1 MGNGDR
7 MTGAKSA
14 LQKFGLP
21 TAAGAIGAGA
31 GLILTRKPS
40 TGRSSLPDMKG
51 VGDLFEDLRSKLDTV
66 IGRDGGNGSSSSAPG
81 RGGGGQGRQL
91 TPDQIASRRRE
102 REQRRNKRRG
112 RSSR

>member
-1 MGNGDR
+1 MA
-7 MTGAKSA
+7 GAKSA
-14 LQKFGLP
+14 VQKFGLP

-51 VGDLFEDLRSKLDTV
+51 VGDLFEDLRGKLDTV
-66 IGRDGGNGSSSSAPG
+66 IGREGGNGSSSSASG
-81 RGGGGQGRQL
+81 RGGGQGRQL